1 MRVLGVKALR
11 LPLELHGQPALALPD
26 TPEEIVWKQG
36 VGLSGEAPLDLG
48 TAEARIRRMGDKQ
61 P

>member
-1 MRVLGVKALR
+1 MKALR